1 MLNIQQNSLAKSNI
15 ISKYRN
21 WNNSLSSQ
29 KKEKRILEAKI
40 MITIMEFNTIRNNG
54 VIIRKL
60 EMHTILDIQIKHV
73 LTVKKKAIYIIHAL
87 LMKIQIEAFIFKNI

>member
-15 ISKYRN
+15 ISKFRN
-21 WNNSLSSQ
+21 WNNSLSNQ

-73 LTVKKKAIYIIHAL
+73 LTVNKKAIYIIHAH
-87 LMKIQIEAFIFKNI
+87 LMKIQIEAFIS

>member
-1 MLNIQQNSLAKSNI
+1 
-15 ISKYRN
+15 
-21 WNNSLSSQ
+21 LSSQ

-60 EMHTILDIQIKHV
+60 EMHTIQDIQIKHV
-73 LTVKKKAIYIIHAL
+73 LTVNKKAIYIIHAH
-87 LMKIQIEAFIFKNI
+87 LMKIQIEAFIF